1 MGGKVGSSA
10 ARLVGRE
17 QPQRTNFG
25 APRRAG
31 KKTHACR
38 IHKVHRSNSYCGKR
52 KRARRLSCRAS
63 VTRLCV
69 GAGKSFAKFR
79 EKFAS
84 GAAGAEI
91 SRNLPLTVPLASPRH
106 TQYTCTG

>member
-10 ARLVGRE
+10 AARLVVFVPESWGE
-17 QPQRTNFG
+17 QAQRNNFG

-63 VTRLCV
+63 VTRLCEV
-69 GAGKSFAKFR
+69 AAQGGALSHRVFVVPQPLP
-79 EKFAS
+79 
-84 GAAGAEI
+84 
-91 SRNLPLTVPLASPRH
+91 SRTRTV
-106 TQYTCTG
+106 